1 MVSERS
7 TIVGT
12 MLQAARSLKGLLA
25 ISAPEGEAPP
35 MRRTGSTRPVAVLM
49 LCGAFLIALV
59 VGTIALILSNLRD
72 HAIAESKQ
80 QLLAT
85 ATVLAKQ
92 AARDFEAV
100 DLIEASLIEHMETLA
115 VVSAEIYARAMAS
128 RDIQLMLQDKISG
141 FPHIEAVMLV
151 GADGRLINSSRTWPT
166 PPGNVA
172 DRDYFQALKANPA
185 LGSKLGR
192 PEQDRRTGAW
202 TISLARKFMG
212 SDGEF
217 LGVVVGTIKSQYFE
231 GLYRTVVRGP
241 DEWIALLRSDGVLL
255 ARYPH
260 IDALIGRSFSGG
272 PMEEI
277 MRSGGGV
284 TRMPGAVD
292 GSDRLIAG
300 TRLANVAIDLSTST
314 TVSAALAGWWTEALF
329 LMGLTIVLVVAIG
342 GTGAVVVQ
350 YFRKQSIQ
358 LDATLNNQS
367 QGVCMYDA
375 RHRLIVCNDRY
386 AEMFHLPAELTRPG
400 TTLHQIF
407 NHVSQ
412 GLNPGN
418 GLDAYISGLSAIIDA
433 NKPASIVAELPDG
446 RVVVVVFRPVPGGG
460 FVTTVEDITEQK
472 RAEKR
477 IAHIAHH
484 DALTGLHNRA
494 SFSDYL
500 STTVDGTIRA
510 GGAFAI
516 LCLDLDR
523 FKEINDLHGHLVGD
537 ALLGEVARRLQEIAG
552 NAFLARVGGDE
563 FIVVTL
569 GDAQVAAAGQL
580 AEQLRAAL
588 IGDIEIAGRQVSVGL
603 SIGIAC
609 SPADGSD
616 PTTLLANADIAL
628 YRAKAEGRNAIRFF
642 EADMGAQL
650 RDRRELQHDLQSA
663 VANDEL
669 RLDFQPLVRIG
680 GDIVGFEALV
690 RWQHPRRGLVAPG
703 VFIPLAEEN
712 GLIVAMGEWILRAA
726 CSEAASWPENLKI
739 SVNLSPVQCRNE
751 DIVRLVHETLIETGL
766 SAGRLELEITEG
778 VLIDDFS
785 RAVSILRRLKALGVR
800 IALDDFGTGYSSM
813 SYLQAFP
820 FDMIKIDRS
829 FISNLDRVQSKAILR
844 GVIALARGLEL
855 PVTAEGVETQ
865 AQLDV
870 LARAGC
876 DFAQGLLIGRPAAIS
891 QYAGIVD
898 RPARLE
904 ILKRSSS
911 PQYRDRNDLSIPR
924 RR

>member
-1 MVSERS
+1 
-7 TIVGT
+7 
-12 MLQAARSLKGLLA
+12 MLRALRSLKGLLA
-25 ISAPEGEAPP
+25 KFALEGGVRPL
-35 MRRTGSTRPVAVLM
+35 RRTGSTRPVVVLM

-59 VGTIALILSNLRD
+59 IGTIALILSNLRD

-115 VVSAEIYARAMAS
+115 VVSDEVYARSMAS
-128 RDIQLMLQDKISG
+128 RDIHLMLQDKISS
-141 FPHIEAVMLV
+141 FPHIAGVMLV
-151 GADGRLINSSRTWPT
+151 GADGRLINSSVAWPT
-166 PPGNVA
+166 PSVNVA
-172 DRDYFQALKANPA
+172 DQDYFQALKSNPA
-185 LGSKLGR
+185 VGSKLGR
-192 PEQDRRTGAW
+192 PERDPRTGAW

-231 GLYRTVVRGP
+231 ELYRTVVRDP

-260 IDALIGRSFSGG
+260 VDALIGRSFAGG
-272 PMEEI
+272 PMEAI
-277 MRSGGGV
+277 MQSGGGV

-292 GSDRLIAG
+292 GADRLIAG
-300 TRLANVAIDLSTST
+300 TRLANAPLDLSTST
-314 TVSAALAGWWTEALF
+314 TVPAALAGWWTEALF
-329 LMGLTIVLVVAIG
+329 LIGLTIVLVVAIG

-375 RHRLIVCNDRY
+375 HHRLIVCNDRY
-386 AEMFHLPAELTRPG
+386 AEMFHLPVELTRPG

-407 NHVSQ
+407 DHQIAQ
-412 GLNPGN
+412 GPCPTN
-418 GLDAYISGLSAIIDA
+418 GPDGYISGLSTIIAAD
-433 NKPASIVAELPDG
+433 KPASIVAELPDG
-446 RVVVVVFRPVPGGG
+446 RAVVVVFRPVPGGG
-460 FVTTVEDITEQK
+460 FVMTAEDITEQK

-477 IAHIAHH
+477 IAYIAHH

-500 STTVDGTIRA
+500 ATTIDAAIRA

-523 FKEINDLHGHLVGD
+523 FKEINDLHGHQVGD
-537 ALLGEVARRLQEIAG
+537 ALLCEVARRLKEVAG

-563 FIVVTL
+563 FILVTL
-569 GDAQVAAAGQL
+569 GEAQAAAVGHLAGQL
-580 AEQLRAAL
+580 RTAL
-588 IGDIEIAGRQVSVGL
+588 IGDIEIAGRQVRVGL
-603 SIGIAC
+603 SIGIAR

-642 EADMGAQL
+642 EPDMGAEL

-663 VANDEL
+663 VANGEL

-680 GDIVGFEALV
+680 SQIVGFEALV
-690 RWQHPRRGLVAPG
+690 RWQHPRRGLVPPG
-703 VFIPLAEEN
+703 IFIPLTEEN
-712 GLIVAMGEWILRAA
+712 GMIVAMGEWILRAA
-726 CSEAASWPENLKI
+726 CREAASWPNQLKI
-739 SVNLSPVQCRNE
+739 SVNLSPVQCRSD
-751 DIVRLVHETLIETGL
+751 DIARLVHEILIETGL
-766 SAGRLELEITEG
+766 SPGRLELEITEG
-778 VLIDDFS
+778 VLIDDFAH
-785 RAVSILRRLKALGVR
+785 AVSILRRLKALGVR

-829 FISNLDRVQSKAILR
+829 FISNLDRPQSKAILR
-844 GVIALARGLEL
+844 GVIGLARGLEL
-855 PVTAEGVETQ
+855 AVTAEGVETE
-865 AQLDV
+865 AQLDA

-876 DFAQGLLIGRPAAIS
+876 DFAQGFLIGRPASID
-891 QYAGIVD
+891 QYAEMVG
-898 RPARLE
+898 RAARLD
-904 ILKRSSS
+904 RRGT
-911 PQYRDRNDLSIPR
+911 PQASTA
-924 RR
+924 

>member
-1 MVSERS
+1 
-7 TIVGT
+7 
-12 MLQAARSLKGLLA
+12 
-25 ISAPEGEAPP
+25 
-35 MRRTGSTRPVAVLM
+35 MRRTGATRPVVVLM
-49 LCGAFLIALV
+49 LCGAFLIALI

-72 HAIAESKQ
+72 HAIAASKQ

-92 AARDFEAV
+92 AARDFESV

-115 VVSAEIYARAMAS
+115 VVSAEVYARAMAS
-128 RDIQLMLQDKISG
+128 RDIHLMLEDKISG
-141 FPHIEAVMLV
+141 FPHIEAVTLV
-151 GADGRLINSSRTWPT
+151 GADGQLINSSLSWPS
-166 PPGNVA
+166 PRGNVA
-172 DRDYFQALKANPA
+172 DQDYFQALKNNPA
-185 LGSKLGR
+185 LSSKLGR
-192 PEQDRRTGAW
+192 PQQDPSSGTW

-231 GLYRTVVRGP
+231 ELYRTMIRGA
-241 DEWIALLRSDGVLL
+241 DEWIALLRHDGVLL
-255 ARYPH
+255 ARFPH
-260 IDALIGRSFSGG
+260 IDSIIGKTLAGG
-272 PMEEI
+272 PLGEI
-277 MRSGGGV
+277 MRAGGGV
-284 TRMPGAVD
+284 ARMPGAID

-300 TRLANVAIDLSTST
+300 TRLANIPIDLVTST
-314 TVSAALAGWWTEALF
+314 TVSAALAGWRTEAWYLI
-329 LMGLTIVLVVAIG
+329 GLTIVLVVAIG

-375 RHRLIVCNDRY
+375 HHRLIVCNDRY
-386 AEMFHLPAELTRPG
+386 AEMFHLPGELTRPG
-400 TTLHQIF
+400 TTLRQIFDHQI
-407 NHVSQ
+407 SQ
-412 GLNPGN
+412 GLNPGS
-418 GLDAYISGLSAIIDA
+418 GLEAYISGLNGIIDA

-446 RVVVVVFRPVPGGG
+446 RALVVVFRPVRGGG

-484 DALTGLHNRA
+484 DALTGLNNRA

-500 STTVDGTIRA
+500 ATTVDETIRA

-537 ALLGEVARRLQEIAG
+537 ALLCEVAQRLTEVAG
-552 NAFLARVGGDE
+552 DAFLARVGGDE
-563 FIVVTL
+563 FIVVTHD
-569 GDAQVAAAGQL
+569 DARAVAQL
-580 AEQLRAAL
+580 AEQLRTAL
-588 IGDIEIAGRQVSVGL
+588 IGDIEISGRQVSIGL

-642 EADMGAQL
+642 ETEMGAQL

-680 GDIVGFEALV
+680 GEIAGFEALV
-690 RWQHPRRGLVAPG
+690 RWQHPKRGLVPPG
-703 VFIPLAEEN
+703 VFIPLTEET

-726 CSEAASWPENLKI
+726 CREAASWPNQLKI
-739 SVNLSPVQCRNE
+739 SVNLSPVQCRSD
-751 DIVRLVHETLIETGL
+751 DIVRLVHEILIETGL
-766 SAGRLELEITEG
+766 SPTRLELEITEG

-785 RAVSILRRLKALGVR
+785 RAVSILRRLKALGVG

-829 FISNLDRVQSKAILR
+829 LISNLDRAQSKAILR
-844 GVIALARGLEL
+844 GVIGLARGLEL
-855 PVTAEGVETQ
+855 PVTAEGVETE

-876 DFAQGLLIGRPAAIS
+876 DFAQGFLLGRPASIDK
-891 QYAGIVD
+891 YATIVGRATRLD
-898 RPARLE
+898 RRGPPAGRA
-904 ILKRSSS
+904 STA
-911 PQYRDRNDLSIPR
+911 
-924 RR
+924 